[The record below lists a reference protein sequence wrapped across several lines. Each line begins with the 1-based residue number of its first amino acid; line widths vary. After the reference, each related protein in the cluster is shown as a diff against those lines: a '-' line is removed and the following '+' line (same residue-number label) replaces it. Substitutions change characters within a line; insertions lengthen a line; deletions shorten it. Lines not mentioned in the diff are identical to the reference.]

1 MDYKVHSAIIAEKY
15 TTSTCTAM
23 ILISVNNDLTRYVF
37 FLWQRGD
44 GDICLKKPKDK
55 ESKQWMQFHL

>member
-15 TTSTCTAM
+15 STCTAM

-44 GDICLKKPKDK
+44 GDICLTKPKDK

>member
-23 ILISVNNDLTRYVF
+23 ILISVNNDLTRYGF
-37 FLWQRGD
+37 FL
-44 GDICLKKPKDK
+44 
-55 ESKQWMQFHL
+55 

>member
-23 ILISVNNDLTRYVF
+23 ILISVNNDLT
-37 FLWQRGD
+37 
-44 GDICLKKPKDK
+44 I
-55 ESKQWMQFHL
+55 